1 MVCDLMIKVLF
12 LENMWHEKLGIMTL
26 SSILKENGHK
36 CDIFIGDGN
45 KIINYLEK
53 TDPDVIAFSCMNI
66 QYEWVKNTCKNIKN
80 AGFKI
85 PIIVGGPHP
94 TFFPEII
101 KDQNINMICLG
112 EGEYSILEL
121 ADKIE
126 RGEEIKDIKN
136 IWIKTKNS
144 IHRNEL
150 RPLIEDLDELPFPD
164 REIYKKYNYFRKN
177 PYEIFSASRGCPFN
191 CSFCYNHAK
200 LKLYLGKGKYVRWR
214 SVKNII
220 EEIKLVN
227 EKIKV
232 KAVMFIDDT
241 FNLNNKWAISF
252 LEEYKDEIDI
262 PFSCNVRAELVNEEL
277 VKTMSKCN
285 CLNIRFA
292 IETGNEKLRNG
303 VLRKNIT
310 NDEIIR
316 AARLFQKYQIEIITF
331 NMFGLPGE
339 TLNNAWETIELNQ
352 QIKPNAMDFE
362 VFMPYPNLELTN
374 YAIKNGFMKIE
385 DLEKLSVGK
394 YRVFRSILKQKD
406 INDVCNLHK
415 FSLIASRYPRLR
427 PIINNL
433 IKLPQN
439 FIFEG
444 VYGITQAYNF
454 MKWTKDKKRIITDI
468 IKNFKQLT

>member
-1 MVCDLMIKVLF
+1 MVKVLF
-12 LENMWHEKLGIMTL
+12 LENMWHEKIGIMTL
-26 SSILKENGHK
+26 SSILKENGHE

-53 TDPDVIAFSCMNI
+53 TNPDIIAFSCMNI
-66 QYEWVKNTCKNIKN
+66 QYEWIKNTCKNIKN
-80 AGFKI
+80 AGIKT

-101 KDQNINMICLG
+101 KDPNIDIICLG
-112 EGEYSILEL
+112 EGEYSMLEL

-126 RGEEIKDIKN
+126 RGEDIKN
-136 IWIKTKNS
+136 IKNLWIKTKNT
-144 IHRNEL
+144 IYRNEL
-150 RPLIEDLDELPFPD
+150 RPLIENLDELPFPD
-164 REIYKKYNYFRKN
+164 RELYKKYNYFRNN
-177 PYEIFSASRGCPFN
+177 PYEIFSASKGCPFN

-200 LKLYLGKGKYVRWR
+200 LKLYSGKGRYVRWR
-214 SVKNII
+214 SVENII

-252 LEEYKDEIDI
+252 FERYRNEINI

-277 VKTMSKCN
+277 VKIISKCN

-292 IETGNEKLRNG
+292 VETGNENLRND

-310 NDEIIR
+310 NDEILR
-316 AARLFQKYQIEIITF
+316 AARLFQKYKIEIITF
-331 NMFGLPGE
+331 NMMGLPGE
-339 TLNNAWETIELNQ
+339 TLDDAWKTIELNHK
-352 QIKPNAMDFE
+352 IKPNAMDFE
-362 VFMPYPNLELTN
+362 VFMPYPNLDLTD
-374 YAIKNGFMKIE
+374 YAIKNGFLSKK
-385 DLEKLSVGK
+385 DLKKLSTGK

-406 INDVCNLHK
+406 INEVCNLHK
-415 FSLIASRYPRLR
+415 FSLIVSRYSGLK

-433 IKLPQN
+433 IKLQQN
-439 FIFEG
+439 FVFDYI
-444 VYGITQAYNF
+444 YGITQAYNF
-454 MKWTKDKKRIITDI
+454 MKWTKDKKRIIFDV
-468 IKNFKQLT
+468 IKNFKELT